1 MSNQFFHV
9 FGKMAVANIIK
20 EQQNKRKPT
29 FINLDEAK
37 SICII
42 YNQNR
47 KDDIPVIQKYLD
59 YLHEWKKNVV
69 VVAFSDDET
78 LAKNDLRQFVTSPKE
93 LRWTGLP
100 KTENI
105 TQLLQTSFDILIDL
119 NFDNVVCLEY
129 LALKI
134 HAQMKITNDRDIDIP
149 YHDLYILTKNE
160 DGVKV
165 FFREMDKYLGSIQ
178 MKKAS

>member
-1 MSNQFFHV
+1 M
-9 FGKMAVANIIK
+9 FGKMVVNNYIK
-20 EQQNKRKPT
+20 DQQNSRKPS

-37 SICII
+37 NICIVFD
-42 YNQNR
+42 QNR
-47 KDDIPVIQKYLD
+47 KDDIPLIQKYLD
-59 YLHEWKKNVV
+59 YLQEWKKNVV
-69 VVAFSDDET
+69 VVSFSNDE
-78 LAKNDLRQFVTSPKE
+78 LNAKNDLKHFVATPKQ
-93 LRWTGLP
+93 LKWNGLP
-100 KTENI
+100 QTQNI
-105 TQLLQTSFDILIDL
+105 EQLLQSSFDLLIDL
-119 NFDNVVCLEY
+119 NFDNIVCLEY

-134 HAQMKITNDRDIDIP
+134 HAKMKISNDRNLDTP

>member
-1 MSNQFFHV
+1 MSNQFLHV
-9 FGKMAVANIIK
+9 FGRMTVARIIK

-42 YNQNR
+42 YNQDR
-47 KDDIPVIQKYLD
+47 KEDIPLIQKYLD

-69 VVAFSDDET
+69 IVSFASDET
-78 LAKNDLRQFVTSPKE
+78 LAKNDLRQFVITPKQ
-93 LRWTGLP
+93 LNWSGLP
-100 KTENI
+100 RIDHFN
-105 TQLLQTSFDILIDL
+105 QFLQTSFDILIDL
-119 NFDNVVCLEY
+119 NFDNLVSLEF
-129 LALKI
+129 LVLKI
-134 HAQMKITNDRDIDIP
+134 QAQMKITNDRDIDIP

-160 DGVKV
+160 EGVKV

>member
-1 MSNQFFHV
+1 MSNQFLHV
-9 FGKMAVANIIK
+9 FGRMAVANIIK
-20 EQQNKRKPT
+20 EQQHKRKPI

-37 SICII
+37 SVCII

-47 KDDIPVIQKYLD
+47 KDDIPLIQKYLD

-69 VVAFSDDET
+69 VVSFSSDET
-78 LAKNDLRQFVTSPKE
+78 LAKNDLRQFVTTPKQ
-93 LRWTGLP
+93 LQWNGLP
-100 KTENI
+100 NTEHIN
-105 TQLLQTSFDILIDL
+105 QLLQTSFDILIDL
-119 NFDNVVCLEY
+119 NFDNLISLEF

-134 HAQMKITNDRDIDIP
+134 QAKMKITNDRDLDIP

>member
-1 MSNQFFHV
+1 MSNQFLHV
-9 FGKMAVANIIK
+9 FGRMTVANIIK
-20 EQQNKRKPT
+20 EQQNKRKPI

-47 KDDIPVIQKYLD
+47 KEDIPLIQKYLD
-59 YLHEWKKNVV
+59 YLHEWKKNVAV
-69 VVAFSDDET
+69 VSYSNDET
-78 LAKNDLRQFVTSPKE
+78 QYKNDLKQYINTPKQ

-100 KTENI
+100 ITENI

-119 NFDNVVCLEY
+119 NFDNIVCLEF

-134 HAQMKITNDRDIDIP
+134 HAKMKITNDRDIDIP

-160 DGVKV
+160 DGVKI

>member
-1 MSNQFFHV
+1 MSNQFLHV
-9 FGKMAVANIIK
+9 FGRMAVASIIK
-20 EQQNKRKPT
+20 EQQNKRKPS

-47 KDDIPVIQKYLD
+47 KEDIPLIQKYLD

-69 VVAFSDDET
+69 VVSFSSDET
-78 LAKNDLRQFVTSPKE
+78 LAKNDLRQLVITPKQ
-93 LRWTGLP
+93 LQW
-100 KTENI
+100 NI
-105 TQLLQTSFDILIDL
+105 NQLLQTSFDILIDL
-119 NFDNVVCLEY
+119 NFDNLISLEF

-134 HAQMKITNDRDIDIP
+134 QAKMKITNDRDLDIP